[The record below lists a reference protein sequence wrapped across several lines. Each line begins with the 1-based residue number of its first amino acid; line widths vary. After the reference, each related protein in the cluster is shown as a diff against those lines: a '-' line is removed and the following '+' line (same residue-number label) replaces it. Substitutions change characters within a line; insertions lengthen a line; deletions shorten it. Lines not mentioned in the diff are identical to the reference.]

1 MNHESTFR
9 LLFIAI
15 FVLSFSI
22 SAYHRHRARK
32 QSGKIPR
39 QAEGKLFI
47 ALRLLLAVPLYLA
60 MFAYMINPQ
69 WVAWSALALPRW
81 LRWLGAGL
89 GFAMIP
95 LLYWLFRSLGKNV
108 SETVLTKESHE
119 LVTHGPYCWIRH
131 PLYTVAS
138 IGIFALGLLAANWFM
153 LLMILLIMLMLPA
166 LVAKEETQLIE
177 KFGNAYR
184 EYMQR
189 TGRFLPRFKVA
200 QTTRLEK

>member
-1 MNHESTFR
+1 MDNESLFR

-39 QAEGKLFI
+39 QAEGKIFI

-69 WVAWSALALPRW
+69 WMAWSALPMPTW

-89 GFAMIP
+89 GFAMVP
-95 LLYWLFRSLGKNV
+95 LLYWLFLSLGKNV

-119 LVTHGPYCWIRH
+119 LVTHGPYRWIRH
-131 PLYTVAS
+131 PLYTTAS
-138 IGIFALGLLAANWFM
+138 IGIFALGLVAANWFM

-166 LVAKEETQLIE
+166 LAAKEEAQLVE

-189 TGRFLPRFKVA
+189 TGRFLPRLKVA
-200 QTTRLEK
+200 QTARLEK

>member
-1 MNHESTFR
+1 MNHEATFR
-9 LLFIAI
+9 LIFIAV
-15 FVLSFSI
+15 FALSFSI
-22 SAYHRHRARK
+22 SGYHRHHARK

-39 QAEGKLFI
+39 QAEGKSFI

-69 WVAWSALALPRW
+69 WMAWSALPLPAW
-81 LRWLGAGL
+81 LHWLGAGL

-108 SETVLTKESHE
+108 SETVLTKERHE
-119 LVTHGPYCWIRH
+119 LITHGPYRWIRH

-153 LLMILLIMLMLPA
+153 LLMILLIMATLPA
-166 LVAKEETQLIE
+166 LVAKEEAQLIE

-189 TGRFLPRFKVA
+189 TGRFLPRLKS
-200 QTTRLEK
+200 

>member
-1 MNHESTFR
+1 MNHETIFR
-9 LLFIAI
+9 LIFIAV
-15 FVLSFSI
+15 FALSFSI

-39 QAEGKLFI
+39 QAEGKLFV
-47 ALRLLLAVPLYLA
+47 ALRLLLALPLYLA
-60 MFAYMINPQ
+60 MFAYMINPK
-69 WVAWSALALPRW
+69 WMAWSALVLPTW

-89 GFAMIP
+89 GLAMVP

-119 LVTHGPYCWIRH
+119 LVTHGPYRWIRH

-138 IGIFALGLLAANWFM
+138 LGIFALSLVAANWFM
-153 LLMILLIMLMLPA
+153 LLMILLIMMMLPA
-166 LVAKEETQLIE
+166 LAAKEEAQLIE

-189 TGRFLPRFKVA
+189 TGRFLPRLNVA
-200 QTTRLEK
+200 QTARLEK

>member
-1 MNHESTFR
+1 MDKSMKDESTFR
-9 LLFIAI
+9 LFFIAL
-15 FVLSFSI
+15 FAASFSI

-47 ALRLLLAVPLYLA
+47 ALRLLFALPLYLA

-69 WVAWSALALPRW
+69 WMAWSALALQTW

-89 GFAMIP
+89 GFAAIP

-108 SETVLTKESHE
+108 SETVLTKERHE
-119 LVTHGPYCWIRH
+119 LVTHGPYRWVRH
-131 PLYTVAS
+131 PLYTAAS
-138 IGIFALGLLAANWFM
+138 LGIFALGLVAANWFM
-153 LLMILLIMLMLPA
+153 LLMILLIVMMLPA
-166 LVAKEETQLIE
+166 LAAKEEAMLME
-177 KFGNAYR
+177 KFGDAYR

-189 TGRFLPRFKVA
+189 TGRFLPRLKEF
-200 QTTRLEK
+200 LP

>member
-1 MNHESTFR
+1 MNHESTFH
-9 LLFIAI
+9 LIFIAI

-22 SAYHRHRARK
+22 SVYHRHRARK

-69 WVAWSALALPRW
+69 WVAWSVLALPMW

-89 GFAMIP
+89 GVAIIP

-108 SETVLTKESHE
+108 SETVLTKERHE
-119 LVTHGPYCWIRH
+119 LVTHGPYRWVRH
-131 PLYTVAS
+131 PLYTTAS
-138 IGIFALGLLAANWFM
+138 LGIFALGLVAANWFM
-153 LLMILLIMLMLPA
+153 LLMILLIMMMLPA
-166 LVAKEETQLIE
+166 LAAKEEAQLIE

-189 TGRFLPRFKVA
+189 TGRFLPRLNSL
-200 QTTRLEK
+200 QH

>member
-1 MNHESTFR
+1 MNQESISR
-9 LLFIAI
+9 IIFITI

-22 SAYHRHRARK
+22 SVYFRHRARQ

-47 ALRLLLAVPLYLA
+47 ALRLLFALPLYLA
-60 MFAYMINPQ
+60 MLAYMINPP
-69 WVAWSALALPRW
+69 WMAWSALPLPAGW
-81 LRWLGAGL
+81 RWLGAGL

-95 LLYWLFRSLGKNV
+95 LIYWLFRSLGKNV
-108 SETVLTKESHE
+108 SETVLTKERHE
-119 LVTHGPYCWIRH
+119 LVTHGPYRWIRH

-138 IGIFALGLLAANWFM
+138 IAIFALGLLAANWFM

-166 LVAKEETQLIE
+166 LAAKEEAQLIE

-184 EYMQR
+184 EYMQH
-189 TGRFLPRFKVA
+189 TGRFLPRLGVA
-200 QTTRLEK
+200 QTAR